1 MPGGFTGKTVQLLL
15 DLETEV
21 THRLGKLREDFP
33 EGSPMIKLLRKNS
46 VFGRNLVTVNR

>member
-15 DLETEV
+15 DVDTED
-21 THRLGKLREDFP
+21 TPRLRVLREEFP
-33 EGSPMIKLLRKNS
+33 EGEPMINLFRKNS